1 MYHFNPSCQMIET
14 RAIVRGRFG
23 LKVAKKNFSFQSS
36 KQKVKFLLFVNF
48 NISVWTIEIKRCVC
62 NF

>member
-23 LKVAKKNFSFQSS
+23 LKATKKEKLLISIFQTKSKIFNFH
-36 KQKVKFLLFVNF
+36 KF
-48 NISVWTIEIKRCVC
+48 
-62 NF
+62 

>member
-14 RAIVRGRFG
+14 RAIVCGRIG
-23 LKVAKKNFSFQSS
+23 LKAAKKKNFSFQSS
-36 KQKVKFLLFVNF
+36 KQKVKFLLNF
-48 NISVWTIEIKRCVC
+48 NIYVWTTEIKRCIC